1 MVSYPSLQNISY
13 IEDGSTECEVGG
25 TLLTSLPPRVADL
38 VSSYP
43 SCCQT
48 QKQSEMRSAGLKT
61 DAASLFLPREGVNSV
76 VSEGS
81 VSSLVRILLHGGLED
96 IYNSLSTVVGQGLV
110 SLWRLVWSF
119 QSSLY
124 PHLKLSAVDLIAD
137 HCSTRHWNSAHIRCI
152 NWHQHTT
159 KLAIAFKDDSISI
172 VSTDSKATQPVLKHA
187 AMKNISSMMW
197 RPLSS
202 SQLAVACQ
210 MGVVVWTIDPTSL
223 VSRPSSSC
231 MIKLCRTGH
240 TPVTEIQ
247 WSPCGRLL
255 ASGSPADTRVHVWCV
270 ETGGSD
276 HVSRYSGGGV
286 TLLRWSQDTRKVFS
300 GTPGS
305 VFRVWNTDTW
315 TCDKWNVGGGVGRVA
330 AAAWAPDSSHLLFAT
345 TEEPVLY
352 CVSFLGE
359 GESAIPLMDLSK
371 VCLDNGDVA
380 GGLVQDIQWDPSG
393 HRVAVSF
400 KNTNSICILRSKPKQ
415 ARLSPVGWV
424 TCSIS
429 GEFPVCMQFQQSPVD
444 FGAVLTIVWS
454 NDRVQHLPLVF
465 NIKEDILAN
474 VSETQVEELFT
485 SF

>member
-159 KLAIAFKDDSISI
+159 KLAVAFKDDSISI

-286 TLLRWSQDTRKVFS
+286 TLLRWSQV
-300 GTPGS
+300 
-305 VFRVWNTDTW
+305 
-315 TCDKWNVGGGVGRVA
+315 
-330 AAAWAPDSSHLLFAT
+330 
-345 TEEPVLY
+345 
-352 CVSFLGE
+352 
-359 GESAIPLMDLSK
+359 
-371 VCLDNGDVA
+371 
-380 GGLVQDIQWDPSG
+380 
-393 HRVAVSF
+393 
-400 KNTNSICILRSKPKQ
+400 
-415 ARLSPVGWV
+415 
-424 TCSIS
+424 
-429 GEFPVCMQFQQSPVD
+429 
-444 FGAVLTIVWS
+444 
-454 NDRVQHLPLVF
+454 
-465 NIKEDILAN
+465 
-474 VSETQVEELFT
+474 
-485 SF
+485 